1 MDEKRLIG
9 LRIEK
14 LRKSRGLTRESF
26 AEKADISTNYLGR
39 MERGTE
45 NPTLDMFLKIA
56 KALKVEAWE
65 LLDFKHEA
73 NHRELEELL
82 SKLLKEAD
90 TEKLRL
96 AVKILRTIVR

>member
-9 LRIEK
+9 IRIEK

-45 NPTLDMFLKIA
+45 NPTLDMLFKIA
-56 KALKVEAWE
+56 KALNVETWE
-65 LLDFKHEA
+65 LLDFKHET
-73 NHRELEELL
+73 NHRELKELL
-82 SKLLKEAD
+82 TELLNEAE
-90 TEKLRL
+90 TEQLRL
-96 AVKILRTIVR
+96 AVKILRSIVR